1 MANTKIAS
9 EIQTR
14 INELKSEQVQL
25 RTFIESDVARREAL
39 EKAIQELNWVL
50 ELVLTGEDE
59 SA

>member
-1 MANTKIAS
+1 MVNTRIAV

-25 RTFIESDVARREAL
+25 RTFIDSDVARREAL
-39 EKAIQELNWVL
+39 EKAIEELNWVL
-50 ELVLTGEDE
+50 ELVTGGKDE